1 MFAGKQLEVKMGFT
15 VQYDRENRCLFG
27 RYTGTM
33 DPGARGEYVQAIVQA
48 GEEYNCKCLLND
60 MSQAKI
66 DFSTME
72 IFDLPKVLDC
82 TGIDRSWKRAVIF
95 STDFDKFR
103 FLETRMINE
112 GHPVRIFQDRNAAI
126 RWLKEGRE

>member
-1 MFAGKQLEVKMGFT
+1 MERGKGMSFT
-15 VQYDRENRCLFG
+15 VQYERNNRFLIG

-33 DPGARGEYVQAIVQA
+33 DQGTRDEYAQAIVQA

-82 TGIDRSWKRAVIF
+82 TGIDRSWKRAIIF
-95 STDFDKFR
+95 STDFDDFR
-103 FLETRMINE
+103 FLETRMVNE
-112 GHPVRIFQDRNAAI
+112 GQLVKIFQDHDAAI